1 MVTARKADVRKN
13 AAAQRYQHNCL
24 VGVAKDVQVPVCP
37 LCNRPVPSKRGD
49 PPDVAVSSHIDRE
62 CRSDPALAKRKA
74 FTNRCSMKGCKQKE
88 LVPVLCGQCNLNH
101 CLKHRH
107 PDDHSCTGRGL
118 SPSGAAA
125 MARLQ
130 HRTTSSP
137 AAQMM
142 YRRTRATTQRP
153 PASPQRPCTV
163 DESCV
168 GASVLQGNLT
178 EDEALALALQQSL
191 YEAEF
196 PEDGVLMSAVSADAR
211 LGRLMHER
219 ADGSAVGPAL
229 RRLSRGAGGARV
241 RQRHSLDLLHEARP
255 GGTAGEDQHLACRKH
270 VV

>member
-1 MVTARKADVRKN
+1 MEFPELGQHCSESSCNKLDFLPMKCDACKKIFCMSHFHYV
-13 AAAQRYQHNCL
+13 QHNCL

-196 PEDGVLMSAVSADAR
+196 PEDGSDQNAHGRRSQGAPNRRVMVPFVSSLVCMAEVNVLFGYMN
-211 LGRLMHER
+211 
-219 ADGSAVGPAL
+219 VG
-229 RRLSRGAGGARV
+229 V
-241 RQRHSLDLLHEARP
+241 
-255 GGTAGEDQHLACRKH
+255 
-270 VV
+270 